1 VSLRIT
7 RRRVLTGGTAL
18 GMGLLTGCDGGAPDA
33 AVQRLFDLGQ
43 FMSLHGQRL
52 LLSAQP
58 LVREFSPADISPDF
72 PPNGTEMP
80 ESPDYIR
87 IANSQFTFWRLV
99 VDGLV
104 RNKLSLSLADLKA
117 LPARSQIT
125 MHSCDEGWSA
135 IGQWTGV
142 QLSHLLQMADLAP
155 QARYVVFHCLDQ
167 MDDSEFYYESIDLF
181 DAFHPQTILAY
192 GMNGRDLPV
201 AHGAPLRLRV
211 ERQIGYK
218 HAKYIGRIEVADRL
232 DRFGSGRG
240 GYWPDRG
247 YQWYAG
253 L

>member
-1 VSLRIT
+1 MRLRVT
-7 RRRVLTGGTAL
+7 RRRVLTGSAAL
-18 GMGLLTGCDGGAPDA
+18 GVGLLTGCDRRA
-33 AVQRLFDLGQ
+33 AEVPIRRLLDFGQ
-43 FMSLHGQRL
+43 LLSLHGQRL

-58 LVREFSPADISPDF
+58 LVREFSTADISPDF

-80 ESPDYIR
+80 DGPDYFGM
-87 IANSQFTFWRLV
+87 ATSQFASWRLV
-99 VDGLV
+99 IDGLV
-104 RNKLSLSLADLKA
+104 RNRLSLSLGEIKT
-117 LPARSQIT
+117 LPARTQIT

-142 QLSHLLQMADLAP
+142 QLSRLLEMADLAP
-155 QARYVVFHCLDQ
+155 QARYLVFHCLDQ

-192 GMNGRDLPV
+192 GMNGGDLPV

-218 HAKYIGRIEVADRL
+218 HAKYIERIEAVDKL
-232 DRFGSGRG
+232 DQFGSGRG